1 MDGRKSPEDEPR
13 ENRVWPQLHDT
24 GFITHRIAFCIGWGG
39 GGFSYTTSRQSG
51 VTPLRFRG
59 VKPLRFGGEVKI
71 NPIHS
76 APHSISCNCTNPM
89 WFHSSWASQL
99 LKTIDL
105 DIAVQID
112 SVSCNCNQKWVH
124 VNTVSCNCNENSVIS
139 KYNTRKIDDFEIPR
153 LRLEYCKKSF
163 GYQGASAW
171 NEIPKQ
177 IRDSASLSSFKVRL
191 REFLR

>member
-1 MDGRKSPEDEPR
+1 MFLSDVRCLGVTASITIA
-13 ENRVWPQLHDT
+13 NSWQLFRLNT
-24 GFITHRIAFCIGWGG
+24 NITKVTRYRIHHTPDCFSHRI
-39 GGFSYTTSRQSG
+39 GGFSYTTPRQSG

-124 VNTVSCNCNENSVIS
+124 VNTVSCNCNENNMILT
-139 KYNTRKIDDFEIPR
+139 KPIRCE
-153 LRLEYCKKSF
+153 
-163 GYQGASAW
+163 
-171 NEIPKQ
+171 KQ
-177 IRDSASLSSFKVRL
+177 SGIV
-191 REFLR
+191 

>member
-1 MDGRKSPEDEPR
+1 MVTATEAPVTRYRIHHTPDCFS
-13 ENRVWPQLHDT
+13 
-24 GFITHRIAFCIGWGG
+24 HRI
-39 GGFSYTTSRQSG
+39 GGFSYTTPRQSG

-124 VNTVSCNCNENSVIS
+124 VNTVSCNCNENSVILT
-139 KYNTRKIDDFEIPR
+139 KPIRCE
-153 LRLEYCKKSF
+153 
-163 GYQGASAW
+163 
-171 NEIPKQ
+171 KQ
-177 IRDSASLSSFKVRL
+177 SGIV
-191 REFLR
+191 